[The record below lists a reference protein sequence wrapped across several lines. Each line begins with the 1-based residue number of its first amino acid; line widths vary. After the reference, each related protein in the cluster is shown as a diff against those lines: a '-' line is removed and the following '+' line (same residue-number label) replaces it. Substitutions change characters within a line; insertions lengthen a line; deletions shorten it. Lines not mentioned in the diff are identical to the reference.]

1 MLFAAF
7 LFGPELV
14 QMDSADYI
22 YYIESTEKPSNSC
35 LDWTK
40 GGQCQYWHQPQS
52 IYFLIKKEQT
62 K

>member
-40 GGQCQYWHQPQS
+40 GGECQYRHQPQS
-52 IYFLIKKEQT
+52 IYFLN
-62 K
+62 